1 MKRKEISLTDGV
13 PLLKILIFCSPLFAV
28 SLLGLIQAPIMQSF
42 YSSSSI
48 GTYAFSIPA
57 MFVSF
62 WAVYQSFTS
71 GFNIYSGVK
80 VASYRASN
88 NKELEKKYFMNS
100 FYLTLMVKA
109 VISTLAIVLHKPI
122 FKLLSIPNELYDIV
136 FLYYV
141 LHIVANLL
149 VNVCAVVADLYY
161 GIGSVRNIFILR
173 CISPFITVLSGVV
186 FFKLFDLGMWGLSFV
201 SVPASLVCLIVYL
214 VLIVK
219 NPESNYEK
227 KDFKIDF
234 KVMKEILGGSMI
246 YTVRQFIITITAMI
260 CQVKVNA
267 SLDKTALT
275 AMGISLPLSSFFQ
288 GFGSGSRL
296 FVTKNYAIKNYKYLK
311 KGMNQTII
319 FLSALALV
327 CMSIY
332 IFLGDAYMSSIGLTG
347 QDKTM
352 AVYYWR
358 TYAFFHFPALVI
370 LCSIRFMFEGAG
382 FKTLAF
388 ITGFFESAGYLLN
401 AFIFI
406 PYLGDVFAM
415 NYNGVSYTV
424 GAIICLVVYI
434 IKRKNIYH
442 NNENLA

>member
-28 SLLGLIQAPIMQSF
+28 SLLGLVQAPIMQSF
-42 YSSSSI
+42 YSASSI

-88 NKELEKKYFMNS
+88 NKELEKKYFINS

-109 VISTLAIVLHKPI
+109 VISTLAIILHKPI

-136 FLYYV
+136 YLYFI
-141 LHIVANLL
+141 LHIFANLL

-161 GIGSVRNIFILR
+161 GLGSVKNIFILR
-173 CISPFITVLSGVV
+173 CVSPFITVLSGVV
-186 FFKLFDLGMWGLSFV
+186 FFKLFDLGMWGLCFV
-201 SVPASLVCLIVYL
+201 SVPASIICLLVYL
-214 VLIVK
+214 ILILK
-219 NPESNYEK
+219 SPDSHYEK

-311 KGMNQTII
+311 KGMNQTIF
-319 FLSALALV
+319 FLTSLALV
-327 CMSIY
+327 CMSVY
-332 IFLGDAYMSSIGLTG
+332 VFLGDSYMSSIGLTG
-347 QDKTM
+347 QEKSM

-358 TYAFFHFPALVI
+358 TYAFFHFPALII
-370 LCSIRFMFEGAG
+370 LCSVRFMFEGAG
-382 FKTLAF
+382 FKKLAF
-388 ITGFFESAGYLLN
+388 ITGFFESVGYLLN

-406 PYLGDVFAM
+406 PCFGDVFAM
-415 NYNGVSYTV
+415 NYNGVSYSV
-424 GAIICLVVYI
+424 GAIICLVAYI

-442 NNENLA
+442 DKENLA